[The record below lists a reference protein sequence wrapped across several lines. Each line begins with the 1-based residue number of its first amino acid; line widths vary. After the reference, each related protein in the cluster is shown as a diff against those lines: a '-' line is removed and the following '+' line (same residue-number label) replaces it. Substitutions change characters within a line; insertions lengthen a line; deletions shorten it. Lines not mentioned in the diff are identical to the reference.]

1 MYGID
6 SFLGYIDSFIWFPSK
21 QEIVRNNYFPSD
33 SILSEIFLT
42 WLLWEGI
49 YICKIKILSE
59 MIKVG
64 NDSFRQTQFGPN
76 ASETISQRRF
86 LFKKKWY
93 ISQFRSLSVVRFN
106 QQTNRRKI
114 QKWKRTLWIITFL
127 ILMYRSCNLFFY
139 SQFICAIASVWCQY
153 LQQTHRR
160 KIQNWKITRRTIPFS
175 ILMYRSCNMFFCS
188 QFICAIALFF

>member
-64 NDSFRQTQFGPN
+64 NNSFRQTQFGPN

-86 LFKKKWY
+86 LLKKKWY
-93 ISQFRSLSVVRFN
+93 ISQFRSLSIVRFN
-106 QQTNRRKI
+106 QRTNRRKI
-114 QKWKRTLWIITFL
+114 QKWKRTLRIITFL

-160 KIQNWKITRRTIPFS
+160 KIQNWIYIF
-175 ILMYRSCNMFFCS
+175 
-188 QFICAIALFF
+188 LFFYILW

>member
-42 WLLWEGI
+42 WLLWKGI

-64 NDSFRQTQFGPN
+64 NDSFRQTQFGPK
-76 ASETISQRRF
+76 ASETISQRRWRGRHF
-86 LFKKKWY
+86 SASGLNNFWRFFGGFVFATQRRFSPKLKVCPSFVSSTNPLAQNSKLENNASDNK
-93 ISQFRSLSVVRFN
+93 IFRPWIF
-106 QQTNRRKI
+106 
-114 QKWKRTLWIITFL
+114 WLWTP
-127 ILMYRSCNLFFY
+127 N
-139 SQFICAIASVWCQY
+139 
-153 LQQTHRR
+153 
-160 KIQNWKITRRTIPFS
+160 
-175 ILMYRSCNMFFCS
+175 
-188 QFICAIALFF
+188 